1 MVPAPK
7 EAATENTGEGLHFQ
21 NLEKFTQCKTS
32 HTLKIDVFEI
42 PDNKNIGKLFSKYE
56 PLFLDQANFSSDA
69 SQTLILQ
76 FLELSCLPH
85 PPSLL
90 NHTLAN

>member
-7 EAATENTGEGLHFQ
+7 EAATENIGGLHFQ
-21 NLEKFTQCKTS
+21 NLKKFTQCKTS

-85 PPSLL
+85 HLCQTIP
-90 NHTLAN
+90 